1 MWWAIPCISCIGCL
15 QEGRG
20 WRGKGSLKSGG
31 LDGSN
36 GCSRGKLTRARWARE
51 WGSPGLPLEEG
62 RDRAVREKVPLEV
75 DLVTEESGVEILEV
89 SGGDFGIYT
98 SASFRF

>member
-1 MWWAIPCISCIGCL
+1 MRWAIPCISCIGCL

-20 WRGKGSLKSGG
+20 WHGKGSSKSGG

-36 GCSRGKLTRARWARE
+36 GCSRGKLTRAHRCVLARWARE

-75 DLVTEESGVEILEV
+75 DLVTEELEQ
-89 SGGDFGIYT
+89 
-98 SASFRF
+98 RF